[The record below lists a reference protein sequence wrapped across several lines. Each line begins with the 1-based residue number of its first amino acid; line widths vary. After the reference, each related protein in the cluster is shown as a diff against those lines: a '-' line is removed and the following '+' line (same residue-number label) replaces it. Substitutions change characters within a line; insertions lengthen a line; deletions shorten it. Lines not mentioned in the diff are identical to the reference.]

1 MLRMNEYLCS
11 ALREGITI
19 KVKLV
24 AFRTRPLYREMDEQV
39 ELRQIKT
46 VIANI
51 LNQYNAG

>member
-11 ALREGITI
+11 ALREDITI
-19 KVKLV
+19 NVKPV

-51 LNQYNAG
+51 LNQYSAG